1 MTENWDQDLNVM
13 LNITQWDD
21 FTSKLIKNFH
31 KLNEDAIE
39 FFIAKK
45 DDKFVKDEI
54 KKHLKNIHRD
64 IYHITLVESWMG
76 PELIDSMVRNF
87 HFTVNSKI
95 IGFFSIEEN
104 EKGKILKNI
113 KKKTFMNL
121 NELYITKIL
130 TQISLKD

>member
-21 FTSKLIKNFH
+21 FTYKLIKNFH

-64 IYHITLVESWMG
+64 IYDITLVES
-76 PELIDSMVRNF
+76 
-87 HFTVNSKI
+87 
-95 IGFFSIEEN
+95 
-104 EKGKILKNI
+104 
-113 KKKTFMNL
+113 
-121 NELYITKIL
+121 
-130 TQISLKD
+130 